1 MPKKGERDPFKE
13 RYWRKALADWE
24 ASGLSAKR
32 FCDENDVH
40 YTGFMNWK
48 KRLAQRDAE
57 MVREVDVSETVDFT
71 PVRVVGNESL
81 HESSM
86 VEKHATALEVVL
98 PNGIVLRLASAC
110 PMKLVSDV
118 VSLLGVN

>member
-13 RYWRKALADWE
+13 RYWRKALADWQ

-40 YTGFMNWK
+40 YTGFMNWRK
-48 KRLAQRDAE
+48 KLAQRDAE
-57 MVREVDVSETVDFT
+57 MVREVESSDTVGFA
-71 PVRVVGNESL
+71 PVRVVGNESSS
-81 HESSM
+81 ENSM
-86 VEKHATALEVVL
+86 VAKHATALEVVL